1 MSDAVLDWF
10 NSGEYKSNIDE
21 LRTSIMRGCKQS
33 NSESSTAL
41 IFEKELYYLI
51 RSKTGISL
59 NFRKEESVDNITH
72 MFGDLKK
79 RTSGKGR
86 LDAIL
91 NNLIIEY
98 KHNTKLKTAKQRKEA
113 IQQVEDYLRAIKEN
127 DNFECN
133 AILTDGLNICFFSFV
148 NGKIHHSQLSQLS
161 NDDIDRI
168 IKALVTNEKKRFI
181 PENILT
187 DFAIIPNT
195 DSISKSFTKT
205 LYRMLVE
212 SPTEKTMMLYE
223 EWKSL
228 MHLSVE
234 DNGKSG
240 DIEKRR
246 NDLEEIVEDI
256 IDSTD
261 AEYKALYALQTA
273 YAIIVKLIACKVVDK
288 LDYSEEA
295 NSFHDL
301 SETTSNNLQSF
312 FEKIEYGY
320 AYQNNNINN
329 FLEGDFFSWYS
340 DKNQWNSDLW
350 KLMKDLIKIVD
361 TYTSFSL
368 NIIYQP
374 IDIFKDLYMAII
386 PRSIR
391 HSMGEYFTP
400 DWLADYVVTESL
412 TFIDNDDW
420 KAIDPC
426 CGSGIFIISLIK
438 KIVGNIDLQNLTET
452 DKRNICNEVLNRV
465 YGIDIN
471 PLSVLSARVGYYLAL
486 QPFGEIKNVDI
497 PVYLGD
503 SAITPILE
511 EIDGINCYSY
521 SVINQ
526 KMPFKVVFPE
536 RLVKENEFCN
546 FMNQLQAYLN
556 TEDSE
561 ILIAAIKKQLTED
574 ELKSDTL
581 IELITAFSDN
591 LIQLH
596 KNNWDG
602 IWIRIS
608 TNFMLIA
615 RLSEFDII
623 VGNPP
628 WVKWEHL
635 PAAYASKIK
644 DLCDIKHIFSNDGG
658 QYGGTQLNICAL
670 ISNVTAT
677 NWLKKSGILAFLMPD
692 SIMSQ
697 NSYEEFRNFYLDY
710 ENNKRL
716 YLQKI
721 DKWESP
727 LRPFR
732 CDDKVITQD
741 FNTYYFGHQ
750 EVDYKEGIPVKQIS
764 RNPKVSDEFLNKKRD
779 FKEVAPYLLKREI
792 VAKQLSENSTA
803 FSYTTKEFDFSKII
817 GETAYTYRTGVEFTP
832 QELFMLTGVGESDD
846 EGHYKFN
853 SKKFALSKYTV
864 DDEPKEGWNLPTKYI
879 YPIARGPNIS
889 PFKCSY
895 ENDFAI
901 VPYDKNNTKQPI
913 ESKIMLIEQKN
924 LFDYLV
930 KHKEL
935 IDKQSE
941 KSKQMRRGKEFY
953 SLSKLGEYTYAENI
967 VAARDN
973 SKFCASVINR
983 QSTPWGEIKQT
994 ICVKHTII
1002 ISQDKEGDFISK
1014 NEANYICGILN
1025 SSIVISY
1032 IHNTF
1037 KKNGFSLNKSNIY
1050 LPKYNEKNR
1059 LHKAIASL
1067 AERARSV
1074 NDDEISSIQ
1083 DQLSQL
1089 YLRLCVINKINNQ

>member
-1 MSDAVLDWF
+1 MSNAVLDWL
-10 NSGEYKSNIDE
+10 NSGEYQSDIDE
-21 LRTSIMRGCKQS
+21 LRTTIMRECALA
-33 NSESSTAL
+33 NSESTTAL
-41 IFEKELYYLI
+41 KFEQELYHLI
-51 RSKTGISL
+51 RVKTGISL
-59 NFRKEESVDNITH
+59 NFKKEESVGNITH
-72 MFGDLKK
+72 KFGDLKK
-79 RTSGKGR
+79 RTSRRGR

-91 NNLIIEY
+91 NDLVIEY
-98 KHNTKLKTAKQRKEA
+98 KHHTKLKTGRQIVEA
-113 IQQVEDYLRAIKEN
+113 TNQVMDYLTAIKEN
-127 DNFECN
+127 DTIECN
-133 AILTDGLNICFFSFV
+133 GILTDGINISFFSFV
-148 NGKIHHSQLSQLS
+148 NDKIEHTRLSQIS

-168 IKALVTNEKKRFI
+168 IKALVTNDKKKFI
-181 PENILT
+181 PDNILN
-187 DFAIIPNT
+187 DFSIIPNT
-195 DSISKSFTKT
+195 DSISKSFTQI
-205 LYRMLVE
+205 LYKMLVE
-212 SPTEKTMMLYE
+212 SPTEKTLMLYE
-223 EWKSL
+223 EWQSL
-228 MHLSVE
+228 MHLSLE

-240 DIEKRR
+240 DIQKRR
-246 NDLEEIVEDI
+246 NDLEEIVDDI
-256 IDSTD
+256 IDSPE
-261 AEYKALYALQTA
+261 AEYKALYALQTT

-295 NSFHDL
+295 SSFKDL
-301 SETTSNNLQSF
+301 TETTSENLQSF

-320 AYQNNNINN
+320 AYKNNNINN

-340 DKNQWNSDLW
+340 DKNQWNSDIW
-350 KLMKDLIKIVD
+350 KLMKELIKIVD
-361 TYTSFSL
+361 NYTAFSF
-368 NIIYQP
+368 NITYQP

-400 DWLADYVVTESL
+400 DWLADYVVSESL
-412 TFIDNDDW
+412 KFIDNDNW

-438 KIVGNIDLQNLTET
+438 KIVGDVEIQELTDTE
-452 DKRNICNEVLNRV
+452 KRKIREAVLNRV

-503 SAITPILE
+503 SAIIPILE
-511 EIDGINCYSY
+511 EIDGIKCYSY

-536 RLVKENEFCN
+536 RLVKEDEFCN
-546 FMNQLQAYLN
+546 FMNQLQAYVK
-556 TEDSE
+556 TENSE
-561 ILIAAIKKQLTED
+561 ILFAAIEKQMTED
-574 ELKSDTL
+574 ELKSSTL
-581 IELITAFSDN
+581 IKLIRDFAEN
-591 LIQLH
+591 LVQLH

-602 IWIRIS
+602 IWVRIS

-644 DLCDIKHIFSNDGG
+644 DLCDVKHIFSNDGG
-658 QYGGTQLNICAL
+658 QFGGTQLNICAL

-677 NWLKKSGILAFLMPD
+677 NWLKEDGILAFLMPD

-710 ENNKRL
+710 ESKKRL

-721 DKWESP
+721 DKWEPP

-732 CDDKVITQD
+732 CDDKPITQD
-741 FNTYYFGHQ
+741 FNTYYFGHE
-750 EVDYKEGIPVKQIS
+750 EVDYKKGIPVRQITRKQKI
-764 RNPKVSDEFLNKKRD
+764 KDEFLNQKRNFLEVLPYLGKRD
-779 FKEVAPYLLKREI
+779 I
-792 VAKQLSENSTA
+792 IAKQLSENSTA
-803 FSYTTKEFDFSKII
+803 FSYTSKEFDFSKII
-817 GETAYTYRTGVEFTP
+817 GETAYKYRTGVEFTP

-846 EGHYKFN
+846 DEHYRFN

-879 YPIARGPNIS
+879 FPIARGPNIS

-901 VPYDKNNTKQPI
+901 VPYDEDNTKQPVD
-913 ESKIMLIEQKN
+913 SSVMLIEQKQ

-953 SLSKLGEYTYAENI
+953 ALSKIGPYTYAENI

-983 QSTPWGEIKQT
+983 QSTPWSEIKQT

-1002 ISQDKEGDFISK
+1002 ISQDKEGNFISAD
-1014 NEANYICGILN
+1014 EANYICGILN
-1025 SSIVISY
+1025 SSIVINYMHS
-1032 IHNTF
+1032 TF
-1037 KKNGFSLNKSNIY
+1037 KRNGFSLNKSNIY
-1050 LPKYNEKNR
+1050 LPKYDERNR
-1059 LHKAIASL
+1059 LHRAIANL
-1067 AERARSV
+1067 AKMAQSV
-1074 NDDEISSIQ
+1074 DDEEIRKIQNRISN
-1083 DQLSQL
+1083 L
-1089 YLRLCVINKINNQ
+1089 YENLCENKNTE